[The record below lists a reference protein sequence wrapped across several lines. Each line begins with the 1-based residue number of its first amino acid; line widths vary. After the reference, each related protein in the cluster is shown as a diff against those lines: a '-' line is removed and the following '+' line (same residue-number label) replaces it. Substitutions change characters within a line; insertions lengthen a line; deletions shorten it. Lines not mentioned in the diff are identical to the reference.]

1 MHVLDKIY
9 GKNQCFQYGDV
20 VKFRINM
27 SDGGSGFSIYVTDG
41 CTTSVSGNVVTAK
54 ITGLYGTSFF
64 LQISTKDKNGNE
76 IKPYVRYKIWSCE
89 NVTDNDV
96 VREYAK
102 EKGLTL
108 LNGCSEEAFKEYNI
122 KIPGN
127 PNWLSQALAAIDDA
141 RKNGCTKYTYQ
152 IVYQDAFD
160 MGAYK

>member
-108 LNGCSEEAFKEYNI
+108 LNGCSE
-122 KIPGN
+122 
-127 PNWLSQALAAIDDA
+127 
-141 RKNGCTKYTYQ
+141 
-152 IVYQDAFD
+152 
-160 MGAYK
+160 